1 MVGPGG
7 AAAAVLQLTM
17 VLLQPMCTRHA
28 WRGSCICIV
37 SHCFGKSEVLLL
49 VTSRG
54 GGLINHHHN
63 LEVALWEK
71 KTVLETVQSA

>member
-1 MVGPGG
+1 MARVK
-7 AAAAVLQLTM
+7 
-17 VLLQPMCTRHA
+17 
-28 WRGSCICIV
+28 SCICIV